1 MRVFSYLTIVVV
13 LLYGAYN
20 AYLRHQFKTTVTHAA
35 KAARTHPKQVSS
47 EAESKKDP
55 CFSSAEHYIT
65 QVILHGSNRLHF
77 KPDEVMEAGFASK
90 EDAPKI
96 ACYVEVLA
104 GRKRAENCP
113 ADAPMYYSS
122 NCAGCHGEDAKGLH
136 GTYPD
141 LTRDPLLGFRQPSP
155 ID

>member
-1 MRVFSYLTIVVV
+1 MKVASYLAVIAV

-20 AYLRHQFKTTVTHAA
+20 AYLRRHPKTTVTHAPKVGRA
-35 KAARTHPKQVSS
+35 HPKQIFP
-47 EAESKKDP
+47 EAENRKDLSP
-55 CFSSAEHYIT
+55 SSMERYIT
-65 QVILHGSNRLHF
+65 QVILHGSNRLRF
-77 KPDEVMEAGFASK
+77 KPDEVMEAGFAAK

-104 GRKRAENCP
+104 GRKQAEDCP
-113 ADAPMYYSS
+113 SDAPMYYSS

-141 LTRDPLLGFRQPSP
+141 LTRDPLLGFRQFSP

>member
-1 MRVFSYLTIVVV
+1 MRFLPYLAIVVV
-13 LLYGAYN
+13 LLYGLYN
-20 AYLRHQFKTTVTHAA
+20 AYTQEQT
-35 KAARTHPKQVSS
+35 RTSQSDLSAPQIEVQTEIGHLSR
-47 EAESKKDP
+47 ES
-55 CFSSAEHYIT
+55 YIT
-65 QVILHGSNRLHF
+65 HVILYGSSRLHF
-77 KPDEVMEAGFASK
+77 KPDEVMEAGFASR

-104 GRKRAENCP
+104 GRKRSEHCP

-141 LTRDPLLGFRQPSP
+141 LTRDPLLGIQSL
-155 ID
+155 D